1 MSEYTTYPIEGI
13 NHLIIDE
20 MTRDAQVWGAP
31 DATELQVTYQPTR
44 GEQQPTFVVD
54 GKEARL
60 NKASVLRV
68 VVPAAMIVT
77 VKRASGDLHIR
88 GLAGEVS
95 VEAVHGDL
103 RLGSLWGTT
112 RLARVDGDLRADDVA
127 DLRLLGACA
136 GDLRFEGG
144 GNLEAETIAGDVRI
158 AGATE
163 VRLGRVHGDLWIE
176 RVEAAFQAER
186 VSGDARLNEIGG
198 PASLRTLHGDLRVI
212 AATGGLSAPQVQ
224 GDAIVQGPFSSRASY
239 ALTTNG
245 DVSLTLP
252 ADTDARLTVRAN
264 GRIRSDVQ
272 LTPSADGTPTF
283 TATIGQG
290 SGRVNVIS
298 GGDIRIT
305 QSGAAGPRVA
315 AEVSDSV
322 TPEDLRNLGDRI
334 RQQVTASLAAAG
346 IMVEGSPGARHARP
360 ARPAS
365 PVRPASPARP
375 ASPQPPAS
383 MRPPSPP
390 QSTVEEQL
398 RILKMVESGII
409 TAEQAELLLKA
420 LEG

>member
-1 MSEYTTYPIEGI
+1 MSEYTTFPAEGI
-13 NHLIIDE
+13 YHLIIEE
-20 MTRDAQVWGAP
+20 MTRDAQVWGAV
-31 DATELQVTYQPTR
+31 DATELQITYQPSGAER
-44 GEQQPTFVVD
+44 APTFMAD
-54 GKEARL
+54 GDEAVL
-60 NKASVLRV
+60 SKASVQRITI
-68 VVPAAMIVT
+68 PASMNVT
-77 VKRASGDLHIR
+77 VKRASGDLHVR
-88 GLAGEVS
+88 GLGGAVNI
-95 VEAVHGDL
+95 EAVRGDV
-103 RLGSLWGTT
+103 RLGGLWGTT
-112 RLARVDGDLRADDVA
+112 RLARVDGDLRADEVA

-144 GNLEAETIAGDVRI
+144 GNLEAETISGDVRI

-176 RVEAAFQAER
+176 RVEGAFQAER

-198 PASLRTLHGDLRVI
+198 PATLRALHGDLRVI

-224 GDAIVQGPFSSRASY
+224 GDAIVQGPFGSQANY

-245 DVSLTLP
+245 DVSLALP
-252 ADTDARLTVRAN
+252 ANTDARVTVRAS

-272 LTPSADGTPTF
+272 LTPTADGTPTF

-290 SGRVNVIS
+290 SGRMNVVS
-298 GGDIRIT
+298 GGDMRIT
-305 QSGAAGPRVA
+305 QAGAAGPRVA
-315 AEVSDSV
+315 ADVRDPA

-334 RQQVTASLAAAG
+334 RQQVTTSLAAAG
-346 IMVEGSPGARHARP
+346 IMVEGGPGARHARP

-365 PVRPASPARP
+365 PARP
-375 ASPQPPAS
+375 GAPQAPAS
-383 MRPPSPP
+383 MRPPTPP

-398 RILKMVESGII
+398 RILKMVESGVI

>member
-1 MSEYTTYPIEGI
+1 MSDYITFPAQGL

-20 MTRDAQVWGAP
+20 MARDAQVWGAP
-31 DATELQVTYQPTR
+31 DATELQVTYQSTR
-44 GEQQPTFVVD
+44 GEQQPTFAVD
-54 GKEARL
+54 GEEVRL

-68 VVPAAMIVT
+68 VVPAGMIVT
-77 VKRASGDLHIR
+77 VKRAAGDLHIR
-88 GLAGEVS
+88 GLAGEIS

-127 DLRLLGACA
+127 DLRLLGTCA

-144 GNLEAETIAGDVRI
+144 GNLEAETITGDVRI

-176 RVEAAFQAER
+176 RVEGAFQAER

-198 PASLRTLHGDLRVI
+198 PANLRTLHGDLRVI

-224 GDAIVQGPFSSRASY
+224 GDAMVQGPFSPQASY

-245 DVSLTLP
+245 DVSLALP

-272 LTPSADGTPTF
+272 LTPTADGTPTF

-290 SGRVNVIS
+290 TGRVNVIS
-298 GGDIRIT
+298 GGDMRIT
-305 QSGAAGPRVA
+305 QAGAAGPRVA
-315 AEVSDSV
+315 ADVRDSA

-334 RQQVTASLAAAG
+334 RQQVTTSLAAAG
-346 IMVEGSPGARHARP
+346 IMVEGGHGPKP
-360 ARPAS
+360 A
-365 PVRPASPARP
+365 RPASPARP
-375 ASPQPPAS
+375 AAPQTPAS
-383 MRPPSPP
+383 MRPPTPP

-398 RILKMVESGII
+398 RILKMVESGVI

>member
-1 MSEYTTYPIEGI
+1 MSDYITFPAQGLK
-13 NHLIIDE
+13 HLIIDE
-20 MTRDAQVWGAP
+20 MARDAQVWGAP

-44 GEQQPTFVVD
+44 GEQQPTFAVD
-54 GKEARL
+54 GEEVRL
-60 NKASVLRV
+60 NKASVHRV

-77 VKRASGDLHIR
+77 VRRASGDLHIR
-88 GLAGEVS
+88 GLAGEIS

-127 DLRLLGACA
+127 DLRLLGTCA

-144 GNLEAETIAGDVRI
+144 GHLEAETIAGDVRI

-176 RVEAAFQAER
+176 RVEGAFQAER

-198 PASLRTLHGDLRVI
+198 PAALRTLHGDLRVI
-212 AATGGLSAPQVQ
+212 AATGGLSVPQVQ
-224 GDAIVQGPFSSRASY
+224 GDAIVQGPFSPQASY

-245 DVSLTLP
+245 DVSLALP

-272 LTPSADGTPTF
+272 LTPTADGTPTF

-290 SGRVNVIS
+290 TGRVNVIS
-298 GGDIRIT
+298 GGDMRIT
-305 QSGAAGPRVA
+305 QAGAAGPRVA
-315 AEVSDSV
+315 ADVRDSA

-334 RQQVTASLAAAG
+334 RQQVTTSLAAAG
-346 IMVEGSPGARHARP
+346 IMVEGGHGPKPARP

-365 PVRPASPARP
+365 P
-375 ASPQPPAS
+375 QTPAS
-383 MRPPSPP
+383 MRPPTPP

-398 RILKMVESGII
+398 RILKMVESGVI

>member
-1 MSEYTTYPIEGI
+1 MSDYITFPAQGL

-20 MTRDAQVWGAP
+20 MARDAQVWGAP
-31 DATELQVTYQPTR
+31 DATELQVTYQSTR
-44 GEQQPTFVVD
+44 GEQQPTFAVD
-54 GKEARL
+54 GEEVRL

-68 VVPAAMIVT
+68 VVPAGMIVT
-77 VKRASGDLHIR
+77 VKRAAGDLHIR
-88 GLAGEVS
+88 GLAGEIS

-127 DLRLLGACA
+127 DLRLLGTCA

-144 GNLEAETIAGDVRI
+144 GNLEAETITGDVRI

-176 RVEAAFQAER
+176 RVEGAFQAER

-198 PASLRTLHGDLRVI
+198 PANLRTLHGDLRVI

-224 GDAIVQGPFSSRASY
+224 GDAMVQGPFSPQASY

-245 DVSLTLP
+245 DVSLALP

-272 LTPSADGTPTF
+272 LTPTADGTPTF

-290 SGRVNVIS
+290 TGRVNVIS
-298 GGDIRIT
+298 GGDMRIT
-305 QSGAAGPRVA
+305 QAGAAGPRVA
-315 AEVSDSV
+315 ADMRDSA

-334 RQQVTASLAAAG
+334 RQQVTTSLAAAG
-346 IMVEGSPGARHARP
+346 IMVEGGHGPKP
-360 ARPAS
+360 ARSA
-365 PVRPASPARP
+365 RPASPARP
-375 ASPQPPAS
+375 AAPQTPAS
-383 MRPPSPP
+383 MRPPTPP

-398 RILKMVESGII
+398 RILKMVESGVI

>member
-1 MSEYTTYPIEGI
+1 MSDYITFPAQGL

-20 MTRDAQVWGAP
+20 MARDAQVWGAP
-31 DATELQVTYQPTR
+31 DATELQVTYQSTR
-44 GEQQPTFVVD
+44 GEQQPTFAVD
-54 GKEARL
+54 GEEVRL

-68 VVPAAMIVT
+68 VVPAGMIVT
-77 VKRASGDLHIR
+77 VKRAAGDLHIR
-88 GLAGEVS
+88 GLAGEIS

-127 DLRLLGACA
+127 DLRLLGTCA

-144 GNLEAETIAGDVRI
+144 GNLEAETITGDVRI

-176 RVEAAFQAER
+176 RVEGAFQAER

-198 PASLRTLHGDLRVI
+198 PANLRTLHGDLRVI

-224 GDAIVQGPFSSRASY
+224 GDAMVQGPFSPQASY

-245 DVSLTLP
+245 DVSLALP

-272 LTPSADGTPTF
+272 LTPTADGMPTF

-290 SGRVNVIS
+290 TGRVNVIS
-298 GGDIRIT
+298 GGDMRIT
-305 QSGAAGPRVA
+305 QAGAAGPRVA
-315 AEVSDSV
+315 ADMRDSA

-334 RQQVTASLAAAG
+334 RQQVTTSLAAAG
-346 IMVEGSPGARHARP
+346 IMVEGGHGPKP
-360 ARPAS
+360 ARSA
-365 PVRPASPARP
+365 RPASPARP
-375 ASPQPPAS
+375 AAPQTPAS
-383 MRPPSPP
+383 MRPPTPP

-398 RILKMVESGII
+398 RILKMVESGVI